1 MFPLSTPLPLKN
13 YLYYPKKEI
22 LQGGDFRTFAE
33 IRKNSYNEAAK
44 EDCAM
49 KKARIIAVMAAL
61 IVSLSGCAN
70 TDHPQTIQDCSG
82 IETVASGIDEHT
94 ETEDSSSASVSES
107 KESTVN
113 NTATIKAE
121 TKSAQAE
128 NSQPAAEQSPAPG
141 TQASQT
147 VIPNNTPKT
156 ETPKAVE
163 PTPEPKPTPTQQPTP
178 PPAEETPK
186 VEQPQETTP
195 APDEP
200 AVPEFNIQTW
210 IDYAKTYAVS
220 VGLRLESSAV
230 DCWDN
235 PITAGAYS
243 TCLERDIAGRLDRY
257 SRDEDITDVWI
268 WAQESSDGSYDLYIG
283 YA

>member
-1 MFPLSTPLPLKN
+1 
-13 YLYYPKKEI
+13 
-22 LQGGDFRTFAE
+22 
-33 IRKNSYNEAAK
+33 
-44 EDCAM
+44 M

-61 IVSLSGCAN
+61 IVSLAGCTN
-70 TDHPQTIQDCSG
+70 TEHPQTIQDSSC

-94 ETEDSSSASVSES
+94 EPEDCSSASVSES
-107 KESTVN
+107 KQSSADSTV
-113 NTATIKAE
+113 KAE
-121 TKSAQAE
+121 TESAQAE

-141 TQASQT
+141 TQPPQT
-147 VIPNNTPKT
+147 AVSNNTPKP

-163 PTPEPKPTPTQQPTP
+163 PTPEPKPTPS
-178 PPAEETPK
+178 PAEETPK

-195 APDEP
+195 EPKEP

-268 WAQESSDGSYDLYIG
+268 WAQARSDGSYDLYIG

>member
-1 MFPLSTPLPLKN
+1 
-13 YLYYPKKEI
+13 
-22 LQGGDFRTFAE
+22 
-33 IRKNSYNEAAK
+33 
-44 EDCAM
+44 M

-70 TDHPQTIQDCSG
+70 TDYPQAIQDSSG
-82 IETVASGIDEHT
+82 IETVTSKVDERT
-94 ETEDSSSASVSES
+94 EPEDISSASVSER
-107 KESTVN
+107 KESAADS
-113 NTATIKAE
+113 TAAVKAE
-121 TKSAQAE
+121 TESAQAE
-128 NSQPAAEQSPAPG
+128 NSQPIAEQSPAAQKQSP
-141 TQASQT
+141 QT
-147 VIPNNTPKT
+147 AVPNNTPKP
-156 ETPKAVE
+156 ETPKVVE
-163 PTPEPKPTPTQQPTP
+163 PTPEPKPAPTQQPTP

-186 VEQPQETTP
+186 VEQLQETTP
-195 APDEP
+195 APEEP
-200 AVPEFNIQTW
+200 AVPEFNIQNW

-268 WAQESSDGSYDLYIG
+268 WAQARSDGSYDLYIG

>member
-1 MFPLSTPLPLKN
+1 
-13 YLYYPKKEI
+13 
-22 LQGGDFRTFAE
+22 
-33 IRKNSYNEAAK
+33 
-44 EDCAM
+44 M
-49 KKARIIAVMAAL
+49 KKARIIAVIAAL

-70 TDHPQTIQDCSG
+70 TDRPQTIQDSSG
-82 IETVASGIDEHT
+82 IETMAS
-94 ETEDSSSASVSES
+94 ETYERTKPEDRSSASVSES
-107 KESTVN
+107 KESTADSP
-113 NTATIKAE
+113 ATVKAE
-121 TKSAQAE
+121 TESAQAE
-128 NSQPAAEQSPAPG
+128 NSQPIAEQSPAAQKQSP
-141 TQASQT
+141 QT
-147 VIPNNTPKT
+147 AVPNNTPKP

-178 PPAEETPK
+178 SPAEETPK

-195 APDEP
+195 APEEP

-235 PITAGAYS
+235 LITAGAYS

-268 WAQESSDGSYDLYIG
+268 WAQARSDGSYDLYIG

>member
-1 MFPLSTPLPLKN
+1 
-13 YLYYPKKEI
+13 
-22 LQGGDFRTFAE
+22 
-33 IRKNSYNEAAK
+33 
-44 EDCAM
+44 M
-49 KKARIIAVMAAL
+49 KKARIIAVITAL

-70 TDHPQTIQDCSG
+70 TNHPQTIQDNSG
-82 IETVASGIDEHT
+82 IEMVTGEVEVST
-94 ETEDSSSASVSES
+94 EPEESSSVSVSES
-107 KESTVN
+107 KESSADS
-113 NTATIKAE
+113 TAAVQAE
-121 TKSAQAE
+121 TESAQAE
-128 NSQPAAEQSPAPG
+128 NSQPAAEQSPAA
-141 TQASQT
+141 QSQPPQT
-147 VIPNNTPKT
+147 AISNDTPK
-156 ETPKAVE
+156 PE
-163 PTPEPKPTPTQQPTP
+163 PTPEPKPM

-186 VEQPQETTP
+186 IEQRQETAPTP
-195 APDEP
+195 EEP

-268 WAQESSDGSYDLYIG
+268 WAQARSDGSYDLYIG

>member
-1 MFPLSTPLPLKN
+1 
-13 YLYYPKKEI
+13 
-22 LQGGDFRTFAE
+22 
-33 IRKNSYNEAAK
+33 
-44 EDCAM
+44 M
-49 KKARIIAVMAAL
+49 KKTRIIAVIAAL

-70 TDHPQTIQDCSG
+70 TDRPQTIQDSSD
-82 IETVASGIDEHT
+82 IETVASETYERT
-94 ETEDSSSASVSES
+94 ELEDSSSASVSES
-107 KESTVN
+107 KESAAN
-113 NTATIKAE
+113 STAIVQAE
-121 TKSAQAE
+121 TESAQAE
-128 NSQPAAEQSPAPG
+128 NSQPAAEQSSAPG
-141 TQASQT
+141 TQPQQT
-147 VIPNNTPKT
+147 AVPNNTPKP

-163 PTPEPKPTPTQQPTP
+163 PTP

-186 VEQPQETTP
+186 IEQPQETTP
-195 APDEP
+195 APEEP

-210 IDYAKTYAVS
+210 IDYAKIYAVS

-268 WAQESSDGSYDLYIG
+268 WAQARSDGSYDLYIG

>member
-1 MFPLSTPLPLKN
+1 
-13 YLYYPKKEI
+13 
-22 LQGGDFRTFAE
+22 
-33 IRKNSYNEAAK
+33 
-44 EDCAM
+44 M
-49 KKARIIAVMAAL
+49 KKARIIAVIAAL

-70 TDHPQTIQDCSG
+70 TDRPQTIQDSSG
-82 IETVASGIDEHT
+82 IETVASKVDERT
-94 ETEDSSSASVSES
+94 EPEDCSSASVSES
-107 KESTVN
+107 KQSSTDSTV
-113 NTATIKAE
+113 KAE
-121 TKSAQAE
+121 TESTQVE
-128 NSQPAAEQSPAPG
+128 NSQPATEQSPVPG
-141 TQASQT
+141 TQPPQT
-147 VIPNNTPKT
+147 AVPNNTPKL

-163 PTPEPKPTPTQQPTP
+163 PTPEPKPAPTQQPTP

-195 APDEP
+195 APEEP

-268 WAQESSDGSYDLYIG
+268 WAQARSDGSYDLYIG

>member
-1 MFPLSTPLPLKN
+1 
-13 YLYYPKKEI
+13 
-22 LQGGDFRTFAE
+22 
-33 IRKNSYNEAAK
+33 
-44 EDCAM
+44 M
-49 KKARIIAVMAAL
+49 KKARIIAVIVAL

-70 TDHPQTIQDCSG
+70 TDHPQTIQDSSG
-82 IETVASGIDEHT
+82 IETVTSEAYERT
-94 ETEDSSSASVSES
+94 KPEDRSSASISES
-107 KESTVN
+107 KESATNSTTTV
-113 NTATIKAE
+113 KAE
-121 TKSAQAE
+121 IESEQAE
-128 NSQPAAEQSPAPG
+128 NSQPATEQNPAPG
-141 TQASQT
+141 AQSPQT
-147 VIPNNTPKT
+147 AVPNN
-156 ETPKAVE
+156 TPKAVE

-186 VEQPQETTP
+186 VEQPQENTP
-195 APDEP
+195 VPEEP

-243 TCLERDIAGRLDRY
+243 ACLERDITGRLDRY

-268 WAQESSDGSYDLYIG
+268 WAQARSDGSYDLYIG

>member
-1 MFPLSTPLPLKN
+1 
-13 YLYYPKKEI
+13 
-22 LQGGDFRTFAE
+22 
-33 IRKNSYNEAAK
+33 
-44 EDCAM
+44 M
-49 KKARIIAVMAAL
+49 KKARIVAVMAAL

-70 TDHPQTIQDCSG
+70 TDRPQTIQDSSS
-82 IETVASGIDEHT
+82 IETVASEAYERT
-94 ETEDSSSASVSES
+94 EPEDSSSASVSES
-107 KESTVN
+107 KESAA
-113 NTATIKAE
+113 NTATVKAE
-121 TKSAQAE
+121 TESAQAE
-128 NSQPAAEQSPAPG
+128 NSQPAAEQSSAPG
-141 TQASQT
+141 TQSPQGA
-147 VIPNNTPKT
+147 VPNNTPKP

-163 PTPEPKPTPTQQPTP
+163 PTPEPKPAPTQQPTP

-186 VEQPQETTP
+186 VEQPHETTP
-195 APDEP
+195 TPEEP

-243 TCLERDIAGRLDRY
+243 TCLERDIQGRLDRY

-268 WAQESSDGSYDLYIG
+268 WAQARSDGSYDLYIG

>member
-1 MFPLSTPLPLKN
+1 MKYQRIQDLRIDSDLSQKQLG
-13 YLYYPKKEI
+13 EI
-22 LQGGDFRTFAE
+22 LHISQRSYSHYETGSRGIPVEMLIRLADYYDTTIDYLVGRTD
-33 IRKNSYNEAAK
+33 NK
-44 EDCAM
+44 E
-49 KKARIIAVMAAL
+49 
-61 IVSLSGCAN
+61 
-70 TDHPQTIQDCSG
+70 
-82 IETVASGIDEHT
+82 
-94 ETEDSSSASVSES
+94 
-107 KESTVN
+107 
-113 NTATIKAE
+113 
-121 TKSAQAE
+121 
-128 NSQPAAEQSPAPG
+128 PG
-141 TQASQT
+141 TQPPQT
-147 VIPNNTPKT
+147 AVPNNTPKP
-156 ETPKAVE
+156 EMPKAVE
-163 PTPEPKPTPTQQPTP
+163 STPEPKPAPTQQPTP

-195 APDEP
+195 APEEP

-268 WAQESSDGSYDLYIG
+268 WAQTRSDGSYDLYIG

>member
-1 MFPLSTPLPLKN
+1 
-13 YLYYPKKEI
+13 
-22 LQGGDFRTFAE
+22 
-33 IRKNSYNEAAK
+33 
-44 EDCAM
+44 M
-49 KKARIIAVMAAL
+49 KKSRIIAVMAAL

-70 TDHPQTIQDCSG
+70 TEHPQTIQDSSE
-82 IETVASGIDEHT
+82 IETMAS
-94 ETEDSSSASVSES
+94 ETYERTKPEESSSASVSES
-107 KESTVN
+107 KENFADSTTEV
-113 NTATIKAE
+113 KAE
-121 TKSAQAE
+121 TESAQTE
-128 NSQPAAEQSPAPG
+128 NSQSAAEQSPAPG
-141 TQASQT
+141 TQPPQT
-147 VIPNNTPKT
+147 AVSNN
-156 ETPKAVE
+156 TPKAVE
-163 PTPEPKPTPTQQPTP
+163 PTPEPKPTPAQQPTP

-195 APDEP
+195 APEEP

-243 TCLERDIAGRLDRY
+243 TCPERDITGRLDRY

-268 WAQESSDGSYDLYIG
+268 WAQARSDGSYDLYIG

>member
-1 MFPLSTPLPLKN
+1 
-13 YLYYPKKEI
+13 
-22 LQGGDFRTFAE
+22 
-33 IRKNSYNEAAK
+33 
-44 EDCAM
+44 M
-49 KKARIIAVMAAL
+49 KKARIIAVIVAL

-70 TDHPQTIQDCSG
+70 TDHPQTIQDSSG
-82 IETVASGIDEHT
+82 IETVTSEAYERT
-94 ETEDSSSASVSES
+94 KPEDRSSASISES
-107 KESTVN
+107 KESATNSTTTV
-113 NTATIKAE
+113 KAE
-121 TKSAQAE
+121 IESEQAE
-128 NSQPAAEQSPAPG
+128 NSQPAAEQNPAPG
-141 TQASQT
+141 AQSPQT
-147 VIPNNTPKT
+147 AVPNN
-156 ETPKAVE
+156 TPKAVE

-186 VEQPQETTP
+186 VEQPQENTP
-195 APDEP
+195 VPEEP

-243 TCLERDIAGRLDRY
+243 ACLERDITGRLDRY

-268 WAQESSDGSYDLYIG
+268 WAQARSDGSYDLYIG

>member
-1 MFPLSTPLPLKN
+1 
-13 YLYYPKKEI
+13 
-22 LQGGDFRTFAE
+22 
-33 IRKNSYNEAAK
+33 
-44 EDCAM
+44 M
-49 KKARIIAVMAAL
+49 KKSRIIAVMAAL

-70 TDHPQTIQDCSG
+70 TDHPQTIQDSSG
-82 IETVASGIDEHT
+82 IETVESEPYEHT
-94 ETEDSSSASVSES
+94 KPEDRSSASVSES
-107 KESTVN
+107 KESTADSP
-113 NTATIKAE
+113 ATVKAE
-121 TKSAQAE
+121 TESAQAE
-128 NSQPAAEQSPAPG
+128 NSQPIAEQSPAAQKQSP
-141 TQASQT
+141 QT
-147 VIPNNTPKT
+147 AVPNNTPKP

-178 PPAEETPK
+178 SPAEETPK

-195 APDEP
+195 APEEP

-210 IDYAKTYAVS
+210 IDYAKTYAVC

-268 WAQESSDGSYDLYIG
+268 WAQARSDGSYDLYIG